1 MAFTDPVSLTIDGT
15 AYSLPRTSTSGNRG
29 RYSTADG
36 LIAVTADHQYG
47 SRYRH
52 VLRVDH
58 SKVTPDPFI
67 PAQNSKVGM
76 NHYLIFDYPPG
87 GYTNTEVLKFTR
99 DLRPGSPLP
108 LTLSSPSFL
117 VARARRRFL
126 RTTFT
131 AALIAQQSESV

>member
-52 VLRVDH
+52 VLRIDH

-87 GYTNTEVLKFTR
+87 GYTNTEVLKVYQGFKTW
-99 DLRPGSPLP
+99 
-108 LTLSSPSFL
+108 
-117 VARARRRFL
+117 
-126 RTTFT
+126 FT
-131 AALIAQQSESV
+131 ASSDAIITKLLGGES